1 MKLRLDISAFSLIS
15 LKFIWEF
22 AIMDHNLFIFYF
34 LKDITSVKSTWIVYF
49 SCSTYLYLMNLCW
62 PINFFD
68 GHACHL
74 PFGQGQLWF
83 QKFRGHVN
91 SLRFEQGPLEL
102 RNQKNSDLCFCLAK
116 WPQNEMWKLPD
127 INIFKKAKHFL
138 FIKKKV
144 D

>member
-1 MKLRLDISAFSLIS
+1 
-15 LKFIWEF
+15 
-22 AIMDHNLFIFYF
+22 
-34 LKDITSVKSTWIVYF
+34 
-49 SCSTYLYLMNLCW
+49 MNLCW

-127 INIFKKAKHFL
+127 INIFKKAKNFL
-138 FIKKKV
+138 FIRKKV
-144 D
+144 DQVEIKINLFV